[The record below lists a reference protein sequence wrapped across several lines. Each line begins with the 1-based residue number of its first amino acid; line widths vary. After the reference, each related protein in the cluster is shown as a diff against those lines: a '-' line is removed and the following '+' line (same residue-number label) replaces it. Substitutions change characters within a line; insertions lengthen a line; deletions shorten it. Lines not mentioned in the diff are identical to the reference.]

1 MTQENQLRYDHRLIC
16 LGCCKPRQGTIAANI
31 WIVCIALVAM
41 VFSIIEFVND
51 SISTVRFLV
60 GVFFLC
66 VQLFIGGCGV
76 YGALKYKILPVQV
89 SRIYVLVEIFF
100 GVFLVFVSLNFLLP
114 LYILLLF
121 FNISSPTLFC
131 RNT

>member
-1 MTQENQLRYDHRLIC
+1 MTQEDQLLYDHRLVC
-16 LGCCKPRQGTIAANI
+16 LGCCNPQQGTIAANI
-31 WIVCIALVAM
+31 WIVCITLVVM
-41 VFSIIEFVND
+41 VFSIIELFND
-51 SISTVRFLV
+51 SISTDWFLIE
-60 GVFFLC
+60 VFFWF

-100 GVFLVFVSLNFLLP
+100 GVFLVFVSLNFLLL

-121 FNISSPTLFC
+121 F
-131 RNT
+131 